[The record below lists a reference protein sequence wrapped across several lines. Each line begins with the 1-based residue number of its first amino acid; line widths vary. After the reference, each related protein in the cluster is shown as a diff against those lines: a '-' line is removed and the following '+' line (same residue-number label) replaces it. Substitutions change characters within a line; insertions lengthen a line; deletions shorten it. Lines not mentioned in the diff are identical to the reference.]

1 MSQEQETIKAARSE
15 APTASTASTP
25 VGSGANFD
33 SLGAALIRTS
43 EQPWIDMGGGNQAI
57 VLRVSKETGFYSLL
71 IKAPAGQVNKPHTH
85 IGAADFYVISGGF
98 DYRGG
103 SARAGDWV
111 YEPAGAVHEATT
123 HPMDTIYLANS
134 YGPIAFHG
142 KDGGYSHIAD
152 WRAITAMADRAGQP
166 RPANGQ
172 RTARPKSDSAAPS
185 AGAPRAAEASTAFD
199 ALDSSLI
206 RTGERPWINM
216 GGGNEVIVLRVSRE
230 TGFFSILIKA
240 PAGQVNAPHT
250 HIGAADFYVI
260 SAALTIAAARPGPA
274 TGFMNRPARC
284 MTRPLIQW
292 IRFTWPIRTG
302 RSRSMARTAALPG
315 CSTGARSRP
324 WPGRIPEK
332 TTAHSRLR
340 LRM

>member
-260 SAALTIAAARPGPA
+260 SGGFDYRGGSARAGDWVYEPAGAVHDATTHPMDTVYLANSYGPVAFHGKNGGIAGLFDWRTIAALAGKNP
-274 TGFMNRPARC
+274 
-284 MTRPLIQW
+284 
-292 IRFTWPIRTG
+292 
-302 RSRSMARTAALPG
+302 
-315 CSTGARSRP
+315 
-324 WPGRIPEK
+324 
-332 TTAHSRLR
+332 
-340 LRM
+340 

>member
-152 WRAITAMADRAGQP
+152 WRAITAMAD
-166 RPANGQ
+166 
-172 RTARPKSDSAAPS
+172 
-185 AGAPRAAEASTAFD
+185 
-199 ALDSSLI
+199 L
-206 RTGERPWINM
+206 
-216 GGGNEVIVLRVSRE
+216 GG
-230 TGFFSILIKA
+230 
-240 PAGQVNAPHT
+240 
-250 HIGAADFYVI
+250 
-260 SAALTIAAARPGPA
+260 
-274 TGFMNRPARC
+274 
-284 MTRPLIQW
+284 
-292 IRFTWPIRTG
+292 
-302 RSRSMARTAALPG
+302 
-315 CSTGARSRP
+315 
-324 WPGRIPEK
+324 
-332 TTAHSRLR
+332 TTASG
-340 LRM
+340 